1 MELVIENLTKN
12 YGSFVALSDVSIH
25 FSEGV
30 YGLLGVNGAG
40 KSTLINLIT
49 DNISRNKVNG
59 GTIKFDG
66 RDILEIGKEFRE
78 IVGYMP
84 QQQGFYDEM
93 TPIMFL
99 KYMGALKNV
108 NGKEL
113 KNQIEFLL
121 NKVNLWNVRYKKIGG
136 FSGGMKQRVM
146 LAQALLGAP
155 KLLILDEPTA
165 GLDPRERFNLR
176 NFIADLAKDKII
188 IYATHVVS
196 DIENIADKVMIMS
209 DGQIKYFDSPQMI
222 KEIIR
227 KEIFDKGENREI
239 SNLEDA
245 FMYAVTENTG
255 AQTFE
260 HI

>member
-1 MELVIENLTKN
+1 
-12 YGSFVALSDVSIH
+12 
-25 FSEGV
+25 
-30 YGLLGVNGAG
+30 
-40 KSTLINLIT
+40 
-49 DNISRNKVNG
+49 
-59 GTIKFDG
+59 
-66 RDILEIGKEFRE
+66 
-78 IVGYMP
+78 
-84 QQQGFYDEM
+84 
-93 TPIMFL
+93 
-99 KYMGALKNV
+99 
-108 NGKEL
+108 
-113 KNQIEFLL
+113 
-121 NKVNLWNVRYKKIGG
+121 
-136 FSGGMKQRVM
+136 MKQRVM

-255 AQTFE
+255 VQTFE
-260 HI
+260 HIK